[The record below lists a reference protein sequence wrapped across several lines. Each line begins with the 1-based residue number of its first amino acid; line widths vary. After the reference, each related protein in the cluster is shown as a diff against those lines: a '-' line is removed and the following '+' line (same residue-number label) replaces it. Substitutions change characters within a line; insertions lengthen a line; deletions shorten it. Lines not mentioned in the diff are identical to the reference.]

1 MREPISTS
9 GSRLPKILSVCLF
22 FLTACSTQDSAN
34 TYVGY
39 IEADWVYI
47 AAPKPGW
54 VLKKHVNEGD
64 QVTVGQV
71 LFELDSD
78 QQQAQL
84 ARAASQAKQ
93 ASAQAKDIESGARPS
108 EIALLMAQLRQV
120 QANLAATQSEHDRVI
135 PLLKSGAESALRG
148 DQVIAR
154 LAAARAAVG
163 TAQQAVEVANLAGRE
178 QTRAAATAS
187 SEAAAASVD
196 EAQWWLQQRQVR
208 ALVGGRVEEI
218 FHWPGEYVNSNAPLL
233 ALLPDDGL
241 KVRFYVPQARLPE
254 LQKGH
259 TISVTADG
267 LDMPINARVFHIASS
282 VEFTP
287 PVIYSIESR
296 QKLVFMVEARLPK
309 GANLAAGLP
318 VDVQL

>member
-1 MREPISTS
+1 MRKLSSTS
-9 GSRLPKILSVCLF
+9 GSRLVKIITASLL
-22 FLTACSTQDSAN
+22 FLTACSSQDSGN

-47 AAPKPGW
+47 AAPQPGW
-54 VLKKHVNEGD
+54 VLKKHVNEGE
-64 QVTVGQV
+64 QVAVGQV

-108 EIALLMAQLRQV
+108 EVALLMARLRQA
-120 QANLAATQSEHDRVI
+120 QANLSATQSEHDRVI
-135 PLLKSGAESALRG
+135 PLLNSGAESALRG
-148 DQVIAR
+148 DQVRAG
-154 LAAARAAVG
+154 LAAGKAAVA
-163 TAQQAVEVANLAGRE
+163 TAQRAVEVAQLAGRE
-178 QTRAAATAS
+178 QTRVAAAAS
-187 SEAAAASVD
+187 SDAAAASVD

-208 ALVGGRVEEI
+208 ALVTGRVEEI

-241 KVRFYVPQARLPE
+241 KVRFYVPQARVTD
-254 LQKGH
+254 LQKGQLI
-259 TISVTADG
+259 TVIADG
-267 LDMPINARVFHIASS
+267 LDQPIEAQVFYIASS

-296 QKLVFMVEARLPK
+296 QKLVFMIEARLPQ
-309 GANLAAGLP
+309 GSNLPAGLP
-318 VDVQL
+318 VDVRL